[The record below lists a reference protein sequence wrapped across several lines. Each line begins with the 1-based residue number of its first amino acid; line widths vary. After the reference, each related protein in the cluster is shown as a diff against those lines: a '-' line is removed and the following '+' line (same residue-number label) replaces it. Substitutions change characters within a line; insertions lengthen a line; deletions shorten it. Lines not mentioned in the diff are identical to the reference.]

1 MMKVIIVL
9 LAVLIASTHESD
21 VPRLLQ
27 RINRA
32 LGLPEQSKVL
42 WDILTIANNTNEIT
56 DLKERV
62 DQLEECC
69 SCTKKQVLLVA
80 TGSWTNQSQV
90 IDLNSPTN
98 CSNLQP
104 FPHALA
110 HGAGG
115 VLNGHPVICG
125 GSDSLS
131 SGQGYEIQ
139 SSCYMHDHSQNE
151 WTLFGHLNTA
161 RMFHASALLN
171 GDLWMTGGYNRYK
184 TNIDSVML
192 ASTEL
197 VSQDETISEGTPL
210 PVARASHCMVTLHDG
225 RVMILGG
232 QPYSVVS
239 KNVLIFDA
247 SDNAF
252 TNGTELL
259 YSLVDGA
266 CTIFRSAMHEN
277 RPVVFAGGSYGKP
290 LENKAQLLD
299 YTLGNTWEE
308 ISDLPTSS
316 SLWGAVALPTLTGDG
331 VIVQHGP
338 SFYQLN
344 CNASSC
350 NWEILEKEL
359 SLSVTG
365 AVAMILPAEYT
376 CE

>member
-1 MMKVIIVL
+1 MMKAIIVL
-9 LAVLIASTHESD
+9 LAVLITSTHECD

-69 SCTKKQVLLVA
+69 NCAKSKEQVLLVA
-80 TGSWTNQSQV
+80 TGWTNQSQV

-110 HGAGG
+110 YGAGG

-125 GSDSLS
+125 GRNNSN
-131 SGQGYEIQ
+131 ERQ

-151 WTLFGHLNTA
+151 WTLFGNLNSS
-161 RMFHASALLN
+161 RIYHASALLN
-171 GDLWMTGGYNRYK
+171 GDLWMTGGYNSDNVR
-184 TNIDSVML
+184 L

-197 VSQDETISEGTPL
+197 VRQDETISDGTLL
-210 PVARASHCMVTLHDG
+210 PVARSNHCMVTLHDG

-232 QPYSVVS
+232 IPYS

-252 TNGTELL
+252 TNGIELL
-259 YSLVDGA
+259 YNLVNGA
-266 CTIFRSAMHEN
+266 CTIFHSAMHEN
-277 RPVVFAGGSYGKP
+277 RPVVFAGESYGSP
-290 LENKAQLLD
+290 RENKAQLLD

-308 ISDLPTSS
+308 ISDLPASS
-316 SLWGAVALPTLTGDG
+316 SFYGGVALPTLTGDG
-331 VIVQHGP
+331 VIVQRDQY
-338 SFYQLN
+338 FYQLH
-344 CNASSC
+344 CNASNC
-350 NWEILEKEL
+350 NWEILKKEL
-359 SLSVTG
+359 SVAANY
-365 AVAMILPAEYT
+365 AVSMFLPAEYT